1 MKRFISQLVVIAS
14 VIFIAASCQQAP
26 FITMT
31 GPRSYTFTREGG
43 TQSFSFACNRE
54 WSVSSTESWITVSPS
69 KGSATDGETKVTITC
84 SPNTTYDARSA
95 TITVKTEDLSESITI
110 TQDTGIGLI
119 VSPKTFDLTNAE
131 QTIEIEVQKNVQY
144 TVAIDNT
151 CADWIKQGGTKA
163 LTTDKI
169 TFTIAANKTYDN
181 REGKITF
188 KQLDGNL
195 SETVVVRQNQTNGIF
210 ITTPTYDL
218 SNAEHTLS
226 VEVKANVEFEV
237 TSQADWIKYVET
249 KALTP
254 STVTLTIEANESYD
268 NRIGTVLVKQTNGDL
283 SGTITIKQHQTDGL
297 FVTPDSFD
305 LSNEEHTIELE
316 IQKNVDFTVVIPED
330 AKDWIYQPTK
340 GNTKALVGDRVILV
354 VSANSTYDDREASV
368 TIKQI
373 NGSLAE
379 TVKIKQ
385 AYGEGLIVDTKTFE
399 LDREAA
405 SVEVDVMSNVEY
417 EVETEATW
425 VHYVQT
431 KALVKS
437 TVELSIDENTGYTTR
452 EATVNIKQK
461 NGNLVQTVKVIQTP
475 FGHVTFENYDYK
487 TIKYGDREWFAENLR
502 AKFGYEEG
510 ERINENGDR
519 FWPSVGSP
527 WAELNGEL
535 VYAMDDICYKLLKQ
549 DKPVC
554 PEGWHIST
562 TDDWQALFSLSTS
575 SASAPFVKKSLGG
588 TDDFCFGGNYGRWH
602 TASFWL
608 EKMLCSLFE
617 DNAVLSSSDGAF
629 IESRSANQRHFP
641 AENYRHIRCVRGPIA
656 PIIQT
661 LPVIKLT
668 TNSAE
673 VRFEVLNNPEAK
685 LFPYMNDSPNS
696 TITKVVFKY
705 GTSKDNLSSSI
716 ESSDLKSVA
725 SLNSLTPGTTYYYQP
740 MVEYEGGNSAVSGEI
755 MSFKTYY
762 STLDYQGVTYY
773 TTLLGNV
780 EFMSQNLRSVEFND
794 GTPIPLISPLDDWIA
809 ADGPGQ
815 CIAYNNEEY
824 LEPLGRLYN
833 GYAVQT
839 GKICP
844 EGWRLPKNSEIINEN
859 NGNCYGE
866 SMNTGLLF
874 LPDMKYWANP
884 VLCNNDLSLSLLP
897 SGGRYGDS
905 YFASQFEGGFYGEH
919 WKVYLWSQDD
929 SNSNTLNAIE
939 GTLQM
944 GMEGYV
950 QPYKLYDSS
959 KNRGGYAIRCVRDK

>member
-31 GPRSYTFTREGG
+31 GPRSYTFTRDGG

-54 WSVSSTESWITVSPS
+54 WSVSSTESWITISPS

-144 TVAIDNT
+144 TVAIDNA

-188 KQLDGNL
+188 KQLDGSL

-268 NRIGTVLVKQTNGDL
+268 NRTGTVLVKQTNGDL

-385 AYGEGLIVDTKTFE
+385 AYGEGLIVEKTEYVVSGDSGE
-399 LDREAA
+399 LEIG
-405 SVEVDVMSNVEY
+405 VKSNVEF
-417 EVETEATW
+417 EVKSDVDW
-425 VHYVQT
+425 IHYIQT
-431 KALVKS
+431 KALDS
-437 TVELSIDENTGYTTR
+437 
-452 EATVNIKQK
+452 
-461 NGNLVQTVKVIQTP
+461 
-475 FGHVTFENYDYK
+475 K
-487 TIKYGDREWFAENLR
+487 TIYLTVDYNNGLSNRTGKIKVSQVNGPLTADIKIIQEIPIAVDLGLSVKWGSFNLGASVPEMYGYFFRWGEIEPKTDFSTPYKWGMSSDYTKYNYVDNKQTLELEDDAAHVILGDKWRTPTSREL
-502 AKFGYEEG
+502 
-510 ERINENGDR
+510 D
-519 FWPSVGSP
+519 
-527 WAELNGEL
+527 EL
-535 VYAMDDICYKLLKQ
+535 VNNCKWTWKSIN
-549 DKPVC
+549 
-554 PEGWHIST
+554 G
-562 TDDWQALFSLSTS
+562 
-575 SASAPFVKKSLGG
+575 VKGYLIESVKNSNQIFLPAAGYYWSKEHYEAESIG
-588 TDDFCFGGNYGRWH
+588 YY
-602 TASFWL
+602 
-608 EKMLCSLFE
+608 
-617 DNAVLSSSDGAF
+617 LSSSLQENRNLANTLNFHSTTSIYNNRGLLRDGNGV
-629 IESRSANQRHFP
+629 S
-641 AENYRHIRCVRGPIA
+641 IR
-656 PIIQT
+656 
-661 LPVIKLT
+661 PVYGDWIH
-668 TNSAE
+668 
-673 VRFEVLNNPEAK
+673 PE
-685 LFPYMNDSPNS
+685 
-696 TITKVVFKY
+696 
-705 GTSKDNLSSSI
+705 SI
-716 ESSDLKSVA
+716 E
-725 SLNSLTPGTTYYYQP
+725 LNKPS
-740 MVEYEGGNSAVSGEI
+740 
-755 MSFKTYY
+755 
-762 STLDYQGVTYY
+762 
-773 TTLLGNV
+773 
-780 EFMSQNLRSVEFND
+780 
-794 GTPIPLISPLDDWIA
+794 
-809 ADGPGQ
+809 
-815 CIAYNNEEY
+815 
-824 LEPLGRLYN
+824 
-833 GYAVQT
+833 
-839 GKICP
+839 
-844 EGWRLPKNSEIINEN
+844 
-859 NGNCYGE
+859 
-866 SMNTGLLF
+866 
-874 LPDMKYWANP
+874 
-884 VLCNNDLSLSLLP
+884 LSLSLGSAEQLVTTISP
-897 SGGRYGDS
+897 SNVTDISTTWTSSDLSVASVKPNGVVIAKKVGHTTITAKTLDNELVATCEVTIVDKILEPDAIDLGLSVKWASWNVGASSPEGCGAYFGWGEIDPKRADSQNPYDPDGHLAKYASDNIPVLEPEDDVAHVKFGGTWRMPTRAEWNELKDNCV
-905 YFASQFEGGFYGEH
+905 
-919 WKVYLWSQDD
+919 WTW
-929 SNSNTLNAIE
+929 
-939 GTLQM
+939 
-944 GMEGYV
+944 
-950 QPYKLYDSS
+950 SS
-959 KNRGGYAIRCVRDK
+959 KNGVNGYLVSSKTNDASIFLPAAGDWGDTSLSDVGSWGFYWSSSYNITNLDAFCLDFNSDAVGKYYTHWYTRFGHSVRPVSK

>member
-31 GPRSYTFTREGG
+31 GPRSYTFTRDGG

-54 WSVSSTESWITVSPS
+54 WSVSSTESWITFSPS

-195 SETVVVRQNQTNGIF
+195 SETVVVRQSQTNGLF
-210 ITTPTYDL
+210 ITTPEYSL
-218 SNAEHTLS
+218 SNEAHTLS

-268 NRIGTVLVKQTNGDL
+268 NRTGTVLVKQTNGDL

-340 GNTKALVGDRVILV
+340 SNTKALVGDRVILV

-385 AYGEGLIVDTKTFE
+385 AYGEGLIVDTKTYE

-461 NGNLVQTVKVIQTP
+461 NGDLVQTVKVSQTP

-502 AKFGYEEG
+502 GTFGLENNRVYPEYYSNGLYKQENLLYLLAYYPDGQTYQPEESG
-510 ERINENGDR
+510 RR
-519 FWPSVGSP
+519 
-527 WAELNGEL
+527 A
-535 VYAMDDICYKLLKQ
+535 
-549 DKPVC
+549 C
-554 PEGWHIST
+554 PKGWHVST
-562 TDDWQALFSLSTS
+562 IEDWKALFSMNSGS
-575 SASAPFVKKSLGG
+575 SAAPYISKGSGG
-588 TDDFCFGGNYGRWH
+588 TDEFAFGGTYGEWH
-602 TASFWL
+602 TSSYWFNLDFGQHFQEWA
-608 EKMLCSLFE
+608 EIKEAGVQTFE
-617 DNAVLSSSDGAF
+617 
-629 IESRSANQRHFP
+629 RSVIGGPYP
-641 AENYRHIRCVRGPIA
+641 AYQARYIRCVRGPVE
-656 PIIQT
+656 PFVLT
-661 LPVIKLT
+661 LPVIKQT
-668 TNSAE
+668 TTTAE
-673 VRFEVLNNPEAK
+673 LRLDV
-685 LFPYMNDSPNS
+685 MNDPNTS
-696 TITKVVFKY
+696 TRPYFPNIERPSKITKVEFKY
-705 GTSKDNLSSSI
+705 GTSKENLSSSI
-716 ESSDLKSVA
+716 SVTDGKWSA
-725 SLNSLTPGTTYYYQP
+725 NVSGLNPGTTYYYQP
-740 MVEYEGGNSAVSGEI
+740 YVEYEGGDKPVYGEI
-755 MSFKTYY
+755 NSFKTYY
-762 STLDYQGVTYY
+762 GTLEYQGDIYY
-773 TTLLGNV
+773 TTLVGNV
-780 EFMSQNLRSVEFND
+780 EYMSQNLRATALND
-794 GTPIPLISPLDDWIA
+794 GTPIPLKSDRTEWVTATEPS
-809 ADGPGQ
+809 Q
-815 CIAYNNEEY
+815 CVAYNNDSR
-824 LEPLGRLYN
+824 LEVYGRLYN
-833 GYAVQT
+833 GYAVT
-839 GKICP
+839 TDKICP
-844 EGWRLPKNSEIINEN
+844 EGWRLPKFSEIINEN
-859 NGNCYGE
+859 FGMVLVSGK
-866 SMNTGLLF
+866 SVMTGSVF
-874 LPDMKYWANP
+874 LSDKTYWGNP
-884 VLCNNDLSLSLLP
+884 VYCSNDLALSLLP
-897 SGGRYGDS
+897 SGFRYGSSGWSDDFCQEGFTI
-905 YFASQFEGGFYGEH
+905 YFWGINDEE
-919 WKVYLWSQDD
+919 
-929 SNSNTLNAIE
+929 SNKLNALK
-939 GTLQM
+939 GFLQL
-944 GMEGYV
+944 GYRGEIFKGEYGPV
-950 QPYKLYDSS
+950 VSES
-959 KNRGGYAIRCVRDK
+959 EINRTGCAVRCVRDKQ